1 MTEAVEYRYA
11 AFEFRAADSGSSPGT
26 LSGVAMPYGSVADL
40 GGGLRERFE
49 PGAFGPDPGRA
60 DVMANWQHSRERPL
74 GRTGGGGLTL
84 TDGPDALRAEL
95 VLPNTMQ
102 GRDVAELASRRV
114 LRGFS
119 IEFRA
124 LREGFRGGVRVV
136 SGAVLTGIAIVDK
149 PAYGDALASLRA
161 RALDAA
167 GVDQAPGG
175 IEQITA
181 PRRRVWL

>member
-1 MTEAVEYRYA
+1 MSKSTTEYRYA

-26 LSGVAMPYGSVADL
+26 LHGTAMRYGDVADL

-49 PGAFGPDPGRA
+49 AGAFGPDPGRR
-60 DVMANWQHSRERPL
+60 DVLANWQHSRESPL
-74 GRTGGGGLTL
+74 GRTGGGGLIL

-95 VLPNTMQ
+95 TLPATAA
-102 GRDVAELASRRV
+102 GRDVAELAKKHV

-119 IEFRA
+119 VEFRA
-124 LREGFRGGVRVV
+124 AADRFEGGVRVV
-136 SGAVLTGIAIVDK
+136 QRAILTGLAVVDR
-149 PAYGDALASLRA
+149 PAYFDALASLRA

-167 GVDQAPGG
+167 M
-175 IEQITA
+175 

>member
-1 MTEAVEYRYA
+1 MAEQTTEYRFA
-11 AFEFRAADSGSSPGT
+11 EFEFRADPVTGGPGI
-26 LSGVAMPYGSVADL
+26 LSGVAMPYGTVANL
-40 GGGLRERFE
+40 GGGLHERFDV
-49 PGAFGPDPGRA
+49 GAFGGDVERA
-60 DVMANWQHSRERPL
+60 DVLANWQHHREAPL

-95 VLPNTMQ
+95 ILPATAA

-119 IEFRA
+119 VEFRA
-124 LREGFRGGVRVV
+124 AADRFERGIRVV
-136 SGAVLTGIAIVDK
+136 MRARLLALAVVDR

-167 GVDQAPGG
+167 M
-175 IEQITA
+175 